1 MSPLLALLALLINPT
16 VPSLTCRLDAVPPTT
31 VRFTLINSS
40 PAPLWAPSWN
50 TPLEERWKGT
60 IFTVTSG
67 KKEILYQGPMTKRGD
82 PGREEYVE
90 IPAGGSVSG
99 EADLSQVYAMKKPGK
114 YVVKVTEDL
123 ADVAMDSGE
132 VPRGRDRFVGAQVKC
147 VVTVDLSGR
156 S

>member
-1 MSPLLALLALLINPT
+1 MPAAP
-16 VPSLTCRLDAVPPTT
+16 PLTCRLNALPPTT
-31 VRFTLINSS
+31 VRFTLTNPSS
-40 PAPLWAPSWN
+40 APVWVLRWN

-67 KKEILYQGPMTKRGD
+67 KKEISYQGPMTKRGD

-99 EADLSQVYAMKKPGK
+99 EADLSQVYEMKKPGK
-114 YVVKVTEDL
+114 YVVKVTGDL
-123 ADVAMDSGE
+123 ADVAMDNAE
-132 VPRGRDRFVGAQVKC
+132 VPRGRDRFAGARVEC
-147 VVTVDLSGR
+147 AVIVDLSGH